1 MQYVRTSAWTW
12 FFESWKYFK
21 VQMLPGS
28 GREMSLA
35 PFSSQ
40 NQRLSKRHQY
50 QSFGTIVLISA
61 AEKMKNTKK
70 CEAIKQNIQ

>member
-1 MQYVRTSAWTW
+1 
-12 FFESWKYFK
+12 
-21 VQMLPGS
+21 MLPGS

-40 NQRLSKRHQY
+40 NQRLSKKHQY

-61 AEKMKNTKK
+61 AKKMKNTKK
-70 CEAIKQNIQ
+70 CGHKTKHTVKPCQASPN

>member
-1 MQYVRTSAWTW
+1 VRTSAWTL

-40 NQRLSKRHQY
+40 NQRLSKKHQY

-61 AEKMKNTKK
+61 ARKNEKYKEMRP
-70 CEAIKQNIQ
+70 